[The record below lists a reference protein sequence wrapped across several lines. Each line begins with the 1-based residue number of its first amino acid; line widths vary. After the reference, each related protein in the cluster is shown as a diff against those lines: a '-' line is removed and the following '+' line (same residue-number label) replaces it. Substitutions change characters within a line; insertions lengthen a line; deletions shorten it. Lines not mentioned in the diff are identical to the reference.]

1 MADCNPTSE
10 SPREEKYL
18 WIVPHFAKLPF
29 KMPVLIYPAIS
40 NFLRP
45 AHLCSLVSI
54 SYYHLN
60 ILANLI
66 GENDF
71 SILRSYIYLITSK
84 WNGMEY
90 SWNLLPCVFTSYTSS
105 LVSSLFIFYLLGT
118 GYVFFLNMYEFY
130 NKDIPWP
137 VILLQ
142 LFTLWSVVLIFYFV
156 KFEKHNEA
164 FWSGIHHF
172 SFDFFTSF
180 KLRKV
185 CL

>member
-40 NFLRP
+40 NFLRA

-66 GENDF
+66 GENDI

-84 WNGMEY
+84 WNGILMESFAMCIY
-90 SWNLLPCVFTSYTSS
+90 QLYFLSS
-105 LVSSLFIFYLLGT
+105 EFSLHILFIRDWICFFSQ
-118 GYVFFLNMYEFY
+118 YV
-130 NKDIPWP
+130 
-137 VILLQ
+137 
-142 LFTLWSVVLIFYFV
+142 
-156 KFEKHNEA
+156 
-164 FWSGIHHF
+164 
-172 SFDFFTSF
+172 
-180 KLRKV
+180 
-185 CL
+185 

>member
-45 AHLCSLVSI
+45 AHLCSLVSM

-66 GENDF
+66 GENDI

-84 WNGMEY
+84 WNGME
-90 SWNLLPCVFTSYTSS
+90 WNTHGIFCHVYLPA
-105 LVSSLFIFYLLGT
+105 
-118 GYVFFLNMYEFY
+118 
-130 NKDIPWP
+130 
-137 VILLQ
+137 ILPL
-142 LFTLWSVVLIFYFV
+142 
-156 KFEKHNEA
+156 
-164 FWSGIHHF
+164 
-172 SFDFFTSF
+172 
-180 KLRKV
+180 
-185 CL
+185 

>member
-66 GENDF
+66 GENDI

-84 WNGMEY
+84 WNGILMESFAMCIY
-90 SWNLLPCVFTSYTSS
+90 QLYFLSS
-105 LVSSLFIFYLLGT
+105 EFSLHILFIRDWICFFSQ
-118 GYVFFLNMYEFY
+118 YV
-130 NKDIPWP
+130 
-137 VILLQ
+137 
-142 LFTLWSVVLIFYFV
+142 
-156 KFEKHNEA
+156 
-164 FWSGIHHF
+164 
-172 SFDFFTSF
+172 
-180 KLRKV
+180 
-185 CL
+185 

>member
-1 MADCNPTSE
+1 MVNCNPTSE

-18 WIVPHFAKLPF
+18 WIVQHFAKLPF
-29 KMPVLIYPAIS
+29 KMPVLIYSAIS
-40 NFLRP
+40 NFWRP

-54 SYYHLN
+54 SYYHVN

-66 GENDF
+66 GEYDI
-71 SILRSYIYLITSK
+71 SILRSCIYLITSK
-84 WNGMEY
+84 WNGILMESFAMCIY
-90 SWNLLPCVFTSYTSS
+90 KLYFLSGEFS
-105 LVSSLFIFYLLGT
+105 LHILFIRAWIC
-118 GYVFFLNMYEFY
+118 FFLNMYEFY

-142 LFTLWSVVLIFYFV
+142 LFTLWSVVLIFSSV
-156 KFEKHNEA
+156 KFEKHNEV

-185 CL
+185 YL